1 MSAVISRSSTL
12 KFIRTFSP
20 HLRPYLLLLGFVVV
34 LTLAEILTGLASPLV
49 AGRII
54 DLLAQPEGLTRL
66 LTSERLQLFFIT
78 ALFALQAISGYAQ
91 TIASSRLGEGF
102 VRDLRVRVFAR
113 LMDKPLPAF
122 DTLRAGDA
130 SSRIA
135 KDIAEVQELFTDGLH
150 GILLSLVNTI
160 GAAGAMLFISPQLSI
175 LSLVL
180 VPASTFLVLAFR
192 RRVRNQS
199 KGMLQVVGRMSNH
212 VQESVSQIRVIKAF
226 GQEERETGD
235 FGQVAD
241 ESRQCGVRLARTL
254 AAFSVMNRVAVW
266 VVLIVLLFFS
276 FYLVGRGDITQG
288 ELVTFMLFAYR
299 LSAPLSSLSYTI
311 TSIQRSIAAGER
323 ILEILEGESETERFH
338 GRLVPDAIQGRID
351 FENVCFGYNG
361 HHVLQNLSFTIDA
374 GRFTALVGPSGAG
387 KSTVVN
393 LILGFYDIQSG
404 ILRMDGRS
412 YADLNLKELRRRMA
426 FVPQEPM
433 LFSGTIRDN
442 IAYGMPEA
450 TFGQIEE
457 ATANANALDFI
468 RALPKGFE
476 TEVGERGLQLSG
488 GERQRIAIAR
498 AFLKDPRILILD
510 EATSS
515 LDAETEHQLKKALA
529 RLVRGRTSIVIA
541 HRLSTIMDADVIHVF
556 DQGRIVEQ
564 GDHAALMARKGL
576 YAHFTSLQLRKRNVG
591 LDSLDPLHSLDA

>member
-91 TIASSRLGEGF
+91 TIASSHLGEGF

-135 KDIAEVQELFTDGLH
+135 RDIAEVQEFFTDGLH

-361 HHVLQNLSFTIDA
+361 HHVLQNLSFTIEA
-374 GRFTALVGPSGAG
+374 GRFAALVGPSGAG
-387 KSTVVN
+387 KSTVVT

-404 ILRMDGRS
+404 ILGMDGRS
-412 YADLNLKELRRRMA
+412 YADLNLKEMRRRMA

-433 LFSGTIRDN
+433 PFRGTIRDH
-442 IAYGMPEA
+442 IAYGMPGA
-450 TFGQIEE
+450 TLGQIEE
-457 ATANANALDFI
+457 ATANANGLDFI

-591 LDSLDPLHSLDA
+591 RDSLDPLHSLDA